1 MYDIHLCFPVLQKT
15 PLYRACESGHL
26 TAVNVLME
34 NGADVT
40 ALNEHMKLNC
50 LEVAVENGHK
60 YVVHS
65 TARYTVKVVVPINC
79 EAKIGFFRIYNHTG
93 LYGSLGRGCIT

>member
-1 MYDIHLCFPVLQKT
+1 MYDITMCFPCLLQKT

-26 TAVNVLME
+26 AAVNVLME

-65 TARYTVKVVVPINC
+65 TAI
-79 EAKIGFFRIYNHTG
+79 
-93 LYGSLGRGCIT
+93 LCICC